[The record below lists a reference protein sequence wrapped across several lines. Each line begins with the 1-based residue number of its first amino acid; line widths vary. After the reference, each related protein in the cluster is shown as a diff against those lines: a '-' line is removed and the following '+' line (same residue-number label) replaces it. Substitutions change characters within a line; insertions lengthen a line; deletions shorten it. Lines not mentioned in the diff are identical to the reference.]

1 MQNYSDISK
10 NEQRFFVPFQLTQKL
25 INYCKNILKV
35 YGMTLWNMSFIPHVF
50 DINALSLFLIP
61 IPQW

>member
-1 MQNYSDISK
+1 MNNENDGKKSMLIEKKMSKCPFMQNYSDISK

-35 YGMTLWNMSFIPHVF
+35 YGMTL
-50 DINALSLFLIP
+50 
-61 IPQW
+61 